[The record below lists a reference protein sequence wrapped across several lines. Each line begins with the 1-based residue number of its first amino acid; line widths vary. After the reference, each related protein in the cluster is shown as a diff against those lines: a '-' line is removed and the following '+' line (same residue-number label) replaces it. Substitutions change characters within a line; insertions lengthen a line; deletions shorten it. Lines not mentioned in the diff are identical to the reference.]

1 MRAVCENFLLETLAI
16 QTCLHYLKL
25 AYRYDL
31 THLFKASRQL
41 LQSRFH
47 DHFIYQPDMM
57 TITAS
62 CLELLPKIYKYV
74 HLQDIVQFLVHW
86 VEAEVDVREASNTRE
101 ERIKAAC
108 SILSTHCH
116 SLGLEH
122 LNVSESSLSGSSEVI
137 GQLLGQCAQ
146 HWRHPLTGS
155 NFSGCGAVIK
165 SGIAESHQGRQEAV
179 AERSPDQ
186 GSSEAGDQGSKK
198 CHGDYS
204 HQTGRSS
211 WHTVHHTRSS
221 PAGEA
226 AGCLPDSDEVVT
238 SCYKD
243 EVTSCQNKDENFKG
257 LYKGESISSQH
268 KSVPSSCYETSS
280 SSHGVDKSSRS
291 CHDFDKLGSSNPDK
305 PYTIHDGSSGSSSYQ
320 VAKGQSSISHNE
332 LSSSNSQESGQKREL
347 GSSDQT
353 LENSKKKRT
362 EEPQSRISDP
372 ETDTCDV
379 LVAFAPGKKAVKYFT
394 ATDCAKNRP
403 RYCALEFEVC
413 IYSIQQRQWLWAGSV
428 VFPEKFEDRDAWRVA
443 CVNAKAYFLR

>member
-47 DHFIYQPDMM
+47 DHFIYQPDVM

-146 HWRHPLTGS
+146 HLS
-155 NFSGCGAVIK
+155 
-165 SGIAESHQGRQEAV
+165 
-179 AERSPDQ
+179 
-186 GSSEAGDQGSKK
+186 
-198 CHGDYS
+198 
-204 HQTGRSS
+204 
-211 WHTVHHTRSS
+211 
-221 PAGEA
+221 
-226 AGCLPDSDEVVT
+226 L
-238 SCYKD
+238 
-243 EVTSCQNKDENFKG
+243 
-257 LYKGESISSQH
+257 
-268 KSVPSSCYETSS
+268 
-280 SSHGVDKSSRS
+280 
-291 CHDFDKLGSSNPDK
+291 
-305 PYTIHDGSSGSSSYQ
+305 IH
-320 VAKGQSSISHNE
+320 I
-332 LSSSNSQESGQKREL
+332 
-347 GSSDQT
+347 
-353 LENSKKKRT
+353 
-362 EEPQSRISDP
+362 
-372 ETDTCDV
+372 
-379 LVAFAPGKKAVKYFT
+379 
-394 ATDCAKNRP
+394 
-403 RYCALEFEVC
+403 
-413 IYSIQQRQWLWAGSV
+413 
-428 VFPEKFEDRDAWRVA
+428 
-443 CVNAKAYFLR
+443 